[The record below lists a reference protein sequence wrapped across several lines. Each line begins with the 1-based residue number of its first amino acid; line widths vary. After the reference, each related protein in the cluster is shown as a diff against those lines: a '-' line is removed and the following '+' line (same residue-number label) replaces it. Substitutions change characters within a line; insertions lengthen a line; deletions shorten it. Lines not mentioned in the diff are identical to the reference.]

1 VKPHRLFSMMLLLQ
15 SRPQVSAAE
24 LALELGV
31 SVRTVLRDVAWLE
44 EAGAPV
50 YVQRGRYGGISI
62 LPGAQLDTSRL
73 SPEEVDRLRMGG
85 LDQNQL
91 TELGLVG
98 TDLTVQRKL
107 RARAK
112 APVDD
117 LIAVSKMVVVDN
129 RAWFSPDPSG
139 VSPGELID
147 DLRRGRR
154 LRISYRRSAEPDATW
169 RTVDPYGLLSK
180 AGRWYLVAD
189 SAGKPRLFPL
199 ERLDAWEVGRGA
211 RRLRSGET
219 LESVAKE
226 LSLKLEREAVF
237 EVRARLRADRLDLA
251 KRILGRRLARV
262 SSLDAEHVEIT
273 VAYDQLQGI
282 RQLLQF
288 GEHLT
293 LTHPPEAT
301 RAMREIVDSMA
312 SMYRQHS

>member
-1 VKPHRLFSMMLLLQ
+1 MMLLLQ

-24 LALELGV
+24 LAQELGV

-44 EAGAPV
+44 EAGAPI

-73 SPEEVDRLRMGG
+73 SPEEVDRLRLGG
-85 LDQNQL
+85 LDQTQL

-98 TDLTVQRKL
+98 PDLSAQRKL

-112 APVDD
+112 APSDD
-117 LIAVSKMVVVDN
+117 LIAVSQLVVVDN
-129 RAWFSPDPSG
+129 RGWFSSDPTG
-139 VSPGELID
+139 ISPGELID

-154 LRISYRRSAEPDATW
+154 LGIRYRRNAEPHARS

-189 SAGKPRLFPL
+189 TAGKPRLFAL
-199 ERLDAWEVGRGA
+199 ERLDDWELRPAA
-211 RRLRSGET
+211 RRLRRGET
-219 LESVAKE
+219 LESVAKA
-226 LSLKLEREAVF
+226 LTVNLEREAVF
-237 EVRARLRADRLDLA
+237 EVRGRLRADRLDLA

-262 SSLDAEHVEIT
+262 SALNREYVEIT

-301 RAMREIVDSMA
+301 RAMRDIVEAMA
-312 SMYRQHS
+312 SRYRPDS